1 MLVVYLFRVWTPKV
15 HLDRM
20 IKRYVMDSIPIVQ
33 MFDSSKLVL
42 TPGRLLTIVESEDV
56 IESIFL
62 NES

>member
-1 MLVVYLFRVWTPKV
+1 MLVVYLFRVRTPRV

-20 IKRYVMDSIPIVQ
+20 ITRYGMDSIPIVQ

-42 TPGRLLTIVESEDV
+42 TPWRHSTIVESEDV